1 MHAFAKNNLKSQTQ
15 VVACKPDS
23 TLFFFFFER
32 DKTNVEICISSLA
45 LSKDFPVLFGLS
57 FLLYLPPAHP
67 TSCLFLC
74 LIIPHSNK
82 DLSTC
87 LGI

>member
-15 VVACKPDS
+15 VVASKPDG
-23 TLFFFFFER
+23 TLEQN
-32 DKTNVEICISSLA
+32 KTNVEICISSLV
-45 LSKDFPVLFGLS
+45 LSKDFPVFFGLS

-74 LIIPHSNK
+74 LIIP
-82 DLSTC
+82 LF
-87 LGI
+87 